1 MVSLIDE
8 SSLKGTLPY
17 FQALNC
23 DFFTGV
29 KGQNVYRN
37 PEDAITGQSEKEMLL
52 PKGATPTRKGRE
64 RNRGMME
71 N

>member
-37 PEDAITGQSEKEMLL
+37 PEDAITGQSEKEMPASERGNTQ
-52 PKGATPTRKGRE
+52 PKGKRKE
-64 RNRGMME
+64 F
-71 N
+71 